1 MQNSGSGISDE
12 GCMRCNFPF
21 NEKLEGL
28 AKKDY
33 KMQYVRGKAVHGYR
47 ALHDTFYSIKAVF
60 EKHNVVFTIGAS
72 LASAGAAWAG
82 YTARQL
88 HQRKVEE
95 RLNSIEQ
102 AMTTVH
108 NLEVEQV
115 QAITKGI
122 GVSYPACAATATT
135 TLVVGYALGFRGGRR
150 YTLNRIR
157 KQQQKP
163 LALSKLNVTKL
174 SRFSQVFQR
183 AIVRPSRATDPL
195 QANCDTKQDTKQE
208 LTLNALEAVGV
219 VEAPKPVIK

>member
-1 MQNSGSGISDE
+1 MFGARRSTVTGH
-12 GCMRCNFPF
+12 CMTHSTPLRLYLKSTTWFSP
-21 NEKLEGL
+21 LEHL
-28 AKKDY
+28 
-33 KMQYVRGKAVHGYR
+33 
-47 ALHDTFYSIKAVF
+47 
-60 EKHNVVFTIGAS
+60 
-72 LASAGAAWAG
+72 W
-82 YTARQL
+82 
-88 HQRKVEE
+88 HQRELHGQDTRHVNCIKGKWRSDLTLLSKRYPSYFLE
-95 RLNSIEQ
+95 LSTTFAGSQ
-102 AMTTVH
+102 MTTVH

>member
-1 MQNSGSGISDE
+1 MRNSLNQGIIE
-12 GCMRCNFPF
+12 LFRQCG
-21 NEKLEGL
+21 KLHVQI
-28 AKKDY
+28 KPNS
-33 KMQYVRGKAVHGYR
+33 
-47 ALHDTFYSIKAVF
+47 SIPDQF
-60 EKHNVVFTIGAS
+60 DSCI
-72 LASAGAAWAG
+72 LCWIG

>member
-1 MQNSGSGISDE
+1 MKSLKGSRKKIIKCSMFGARRSTVT
-12 GCMRCNFPF
+12 GHCMTHSTPLRLYLKSTTWFSP
-21 NEKLEGL
+21 LEHL
-28 AKKDY
+28 WH
-33 KMQYVRGKAVHGYR
+33 QRELHGQFDSCI
-47 ALHDTFYSIKAVF
+47 LCWI
-60 EKHNVVFTIGAS
+60 
-72 LASAGAAWAG
+72 G